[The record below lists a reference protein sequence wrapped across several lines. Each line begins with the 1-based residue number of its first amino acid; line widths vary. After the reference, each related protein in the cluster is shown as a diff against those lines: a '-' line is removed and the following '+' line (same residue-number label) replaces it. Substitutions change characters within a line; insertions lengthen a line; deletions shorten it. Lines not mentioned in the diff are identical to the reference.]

1 MKIDN
6 VYVASVFVAI
16 NSVHE
21 NKDNEAS
28 LKISFKLL
36 KQALIYIK
44 QNNMGENVYIDL
56 ETKQK
61 YRIKDAYCDIGF
73 LCIDPKQLTPF
84 RVYLYNEQQ
93 KNNEL
98 VVKNSIPKRKILTIF
113 NDAQKRGK
121 MEVRNEKNI

>member
-1 MKIDN
+1 
-6 VYVASVFVAI
+6 
-16 NSVHE
+16 
-21 NKDNEAS
+21 
-28 LKISFKLL
+28 
-36 KQALIYIK
+36 
-44 QNNMGENVYIDL
+44 MGENVYIDL

-61 YRIKDAYCDIGF
+61 YRIKDAYCDIGY

-113 NDAQKRGK
+113 NETNK
-121 MEVRNEKNI
+121 ENNISK